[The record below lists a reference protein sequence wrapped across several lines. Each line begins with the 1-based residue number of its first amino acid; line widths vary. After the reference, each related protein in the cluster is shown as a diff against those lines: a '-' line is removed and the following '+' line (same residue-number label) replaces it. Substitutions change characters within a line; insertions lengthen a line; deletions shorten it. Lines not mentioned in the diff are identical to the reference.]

1 MVIENNK
8 KKKKKNIEKI
18 IKIQRERGCMS
29 FWNETSN
36 KNNNNRS
43 LAFGHRQQNVSEGT
57 RINVIF
63 VKLGQEMLGIH
74 LVLLI
79 DNNYP

>member
-1 MVIENNK
+1 MKNPTRTTTTRVIP
-8 KKKKKNIEKI
+8 
-18 IKIQRERGCMS
+18 
-29 FWNETSN
+29 
-36 KNNNNRS
+36 RS

>member
-1 MVIENNK
+1 
-8 KKKKKNIEKI
+8 
-18 IKIQRERGCMS
+18 MS